1 MIRGKGNL
9 GFNYWSNHRPNNF
22 EITPWER
29 QLLREYFIEDLG
41 MKPDH
46 DLDFQSKQLK
56 FMIDF
61 GRRMN
66 YFLSE

>member
-1 MIRGKGNL
+1 MIRKKENL
-9 GFNYWSNHRPNNF
+9 DFKYWCKQLPVDF

-56 FMIDF
+56 LIIDF

>member
-9 GFNYWSNHRPNNF
+9 GFNYWSNHQPNNF
-22 EITPWER
+22 EITMWER

-41 MKPDH
+41 MTQDH
-46 DLDFQSKQLK
+46 DLDFQSKELK
-56 FMIDF
+56 LMIDF